1 MTKNQ
6 LQVFCILL
14 ISAFVLLYAA
24 VTAQHTATKS
34 ESREEEVSEITDK
47 IDTLKSDFQ
56 DLESKYDQL
65 EYELN
70 DLER

>member
-34 ESREEEVSEITDK
+34 ESNEEEVSEIIDK
-47 IDTLKSDFQ
+47 VDTLKSDLQ
-56 DLESKYDQL
+56 ELEGKYERL

-70 DLER
+70 DFER